1 MGVFIGYVLTY
12 SLELVALHLMA
23 GSRPESTDQPPAT
36 TDLLP
41 AVIVLGVALV
51 ICVVLLATAIF
62 TIVLLYTSELCT
74 NIFECDSH
82 NSFYFSQN
90 TKHTDSGCNLLCV
103 ICIGNQKLSSTLKNM
118 RSPNSHYDEV
128 EMGLHS
134 LLKSNSKSTTEPQ
147 YETCEG
153 GVTSSDVA
161 MEENPAYQS
170 VDVTA
175 TKP

>member
-23 GSRPESTDQPPAT
+23 GSCPESTDQPPAT

-62 TIVLLYTSELCT
+62 TIVLLYTSELST

-90 TKHTDSGCNLLCV
+90 T
-103 ICIGNQKLSSTLKNM
+103 
-118 RSPNSHYDEV
+118 
-128 EMGLHS
+128 
-134 LLKSNSKSTTEPQ
+134 
-147 YETCEG
+147 
-153 GVTSSDVA
+153 
-161 MEENPAYQS
+161 
-170 VDVTA
+170 
-175 TKP
+175 